1 MLASMAGLVAKQHV
15 KIVPSGK
22 SIWSSVPSPVSLKMR
37 RASICFPTTSEHS
50 IKSSFIGWIPRAYAM
65 LTGLTIRESKGTAA
79 FLRVA
84 RLDVNTLVI
93 VSTAAHVALCG
104 ENNSGNLGT
113 NLLGT
118 RTLPEAGS
126 PTSIADH
133 NITLIVCR
141 LIVVK
146 NERWGCARSLYQS
159 SIRRVC
165 AKIA

>member
-1 MLASMAGLVAKQHV
+1 ML
-15 KIVPSGK
+15 I
-22 SIWSSVPSPVSLKMR
+22 
-37 RASICFPTTSEHS
+37 
-50 IKSSFIGWIPRAYAM
+50 
-65 LTGLTIRESKGTAA
+65 GLTILESKGTAA

-93 VSTAAHVALCG
+93 VSSDAPVVLCG
-104 ENNSGNLGT
+104 KNNSGNLVRISS
-113 NLLGT
+113 GT
-118 RTLPEAGS
+118 RTLPDAGS